1 MQINRDNFSERKSI
15 WVSNDHMIISI
26 KNIEQ
31 YQFKGNVYNLE
42 VEEDHSYMLES
53 CVAHNCFP
61 RDNRALAIFA
71 SDINMPAKISE
82 ATDLSNKLH
91 LEQQVRMYM
100 KTNQN
105 KEEQIIF
112 DYVSYKPESTMLLES
127 QQLAFAVALAEQGYN
142 ILIHERE
149 EVIEE
154 LRNKYKNLFSYK
166 INNKI

>member
-1 MQINRDNFSERKSI
+1 
-15 WVSNDHMIISI
+15 
-26 KNIEQ
+26 
-31 YQFKGNVYNLE
+31 
-42 VEEDHSYMLES
+42 
-53 CVAHNCFP
+53 
-61 RDNRALAIFA
+61 
-71 SDINMPAKISE
+71 MPAKISE